1 MKLITAIIKPYKLD
15 EVKNAL
21 QAFGVHGLTV
31 TEASGYGR
39 QRGHTEVY
47 RGAEYTIDLVPKVRL
62 DLVVEDHDVETL
74 IDVIAKA
81 AQTGKIGDGKVWVT
95 PVDSVVRVRTG
106 RTRSRRALRHKR
118 YRKRGRR
125 LHQGSPPAHA
135 WRADEVDKAIPMG
148 YAERRAELIAAG
160 LRGPKL
166 RGALAEAADSW
177 LAELFGSATGQR
189 AGDVS
194 GIALVAVG
202 GYGRAELSPGSD
214 LDVVLLHDGS
224 RKPARIAELADA
236 IWYPVWDAKVKLDHS
251 VRTVAEAR
259 SVARDDL
266 AVALGLLTA
275 RHVVGDPSLTAA
287 LRTAALGGLA
297 RKGG

>member
-47 RGAEYTIDLVPKVRL
+47 RGAEYTIDLVPKVKL

-106 RTRSRRALRHKR
+106 
-118 YRKRGRR
+118 
-125 LHQGSPPAHA
+125 
-135 WRADEVDKAIPMG
+135 E
-148 YAERRAELIAAG
+148 
-160 LRGPKL
+160 
-166 RGALAEAADSW
+166 RGAD
-177 LAELFGSATGQR
+177 
-189 AGDVS
+189 
-194 GIALVAVG
+194 AL
-202 GYGRAELSPGSD
+202 
-214 LDVVLLHDGS
+214 
-224 RKPARIAELADA
+224 
-236 IWYPVWDAKVKLDHS
+236 
-251 VRTVAEAR
+251 
-259 SVARDDL
+259 
-266 AVALGLLTA
+266 
-275 RHVVGDPSLTAA
+275 
-287 LRTAALGGLA
+287 
-297 RKGG
+297 